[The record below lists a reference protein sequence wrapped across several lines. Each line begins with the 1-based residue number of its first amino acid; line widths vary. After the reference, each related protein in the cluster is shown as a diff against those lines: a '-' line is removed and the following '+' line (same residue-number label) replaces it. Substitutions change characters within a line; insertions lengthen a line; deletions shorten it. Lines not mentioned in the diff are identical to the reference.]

1 MTVSTGKLVRMA
13 EQITAN
19 MNYTDDTEM
28 VAAKVAD
35 HLGKFW
41 DERMILAIKEYACIH
56 SKELSP
62 PLQAAISQLE

>member
-1 MTVSTGKLVRMA
+1 MTVSIDKLLRMA

-19 MNYTDDTEM
+19 MNYTDDTKV

-41 DERMILAIKEYACIH
+41 DERMISALKSYAQNH
-56 SKELSP
+56 EEELSP
-62 PLQAAISQLE
+62 PLRDAISLLE